1 MWSPMRLAIWSATRS
16 PRQRTGTAPPSR
28 REGRPGDA
36 ASTRVT
42 ARAVVLQGTDAMI
55 PWRRR
60 DLRCCGWEPQL
71 LRSTMY
77 ARAGSVLRVATK
89 GTLVGL
95 VRARVAGAPRS
106 DILQS
111 LGLFVCWVGS
121 PMHCRCTAAET
132 IQRHWRLS
140 GIGDLNL
147 FNVVLYGDLEGAHGA
162 IAPG

>member
-1 MWSPMRLAIWSATRS
+1 MSGVVGPAETCVDLASMMIANANVMNEVVADVVADAARDLVSDAVITAADRDSATVAARRS
-16 PRQRTGTAPPSR
+16 ARRRCVHACDSARSGTAR
-28 REGRPGDA
+28 
-36 ASTRVT
+36 
-42 ARAVVLQGTDAMI
+42 DAMI

-71 LRSTMY
+71 LRSTMH

-132 IQRHWRLS
+132 I
-140 GIGDLNL
+140 
-147 FNVVLYGDLEGAHGA
+147 
-162 IAPG
+162 